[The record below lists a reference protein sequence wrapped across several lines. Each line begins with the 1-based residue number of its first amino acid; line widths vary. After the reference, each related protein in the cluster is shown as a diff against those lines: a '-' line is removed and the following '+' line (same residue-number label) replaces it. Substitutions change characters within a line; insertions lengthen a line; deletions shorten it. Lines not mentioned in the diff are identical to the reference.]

1 MSRSPESDSTTAETD
16 RQSGGGEH
24 AAAATGRS
32 MFVALVD
39 ATEQDAQNV
48 QEMASVWGDV
58 RQEFERIGA
67 AIEESYAVLGEFDFL
82 VIFECPDTET
92 AFRADVVLE
101 RHGLAVET
109 MHAVDT
115 ASFAELVEEL

>member
-1 MSRSPESDSTTAETD
+1 MSQ
-16 RQSGGGEH
+16 QSEPTL
-24 AAAATGRS
+24 AR
-32 MFVALVD
+32 FVALVD
-39 ATEQDAQNV
+39 VTEQNVQNV

-67 AIEESYAVLGEFDFL
+67 SVEESYAVLGQVDFL
-82 VIFECPDTET
+82 VIFKSPDTET

-101 RHGLAVET
+101 RYGLEVQT

-115 ASFAELVEEL
+115 DSFSELVEDL